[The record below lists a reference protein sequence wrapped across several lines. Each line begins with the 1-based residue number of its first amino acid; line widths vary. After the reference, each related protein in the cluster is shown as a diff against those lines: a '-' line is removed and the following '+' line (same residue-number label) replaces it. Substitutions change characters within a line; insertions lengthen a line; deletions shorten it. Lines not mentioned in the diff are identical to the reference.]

1 MRKGTIKLAL
11 DDAGIKT
18 EEQLQK
24 WLKKR
29 RKDEL
34 YTLYMQATDYE
45 GEDYRDITRNTLKYI
60 FEIEFE
66 ELQNNRKNDILV

>member
-1 MRKGTIKLAL
+1 MRKGTIKYAL

-24 WLKKR
+24 WLRKR

-66 ELQNNRKNDILV
+66 ELQNARKNDILV

>member
-1 MRKGTIKLAL
+1 MRKGTIKCAL

-24 WLKKR
+24 WLRKR